1 MIAFLS
7 PLFLAGAAAV
17 AIPIA
22 IHLFYKRAEPLVDFA
37 ATRYLRRAPV
47 EQSQRRRLRELV
59 LLALRA
65 AALLLLALA
74 FARPYVSQSA
84 AALAAPATMVLV
96 DTSVSMSGPGQFERA
111 RARAGQA
118 IADAPAGHSVGIVSF
133 GAGSTVVA
141 PLSLDRGRA
150 RAAIANLKPGAGAT
164 RYRAALARAAEE
176 FGDRPGRLV
185 VITDLQQTGWDG
197 ADQGG
202 VPDRLTVEVEGI
214 EGPSAN
220 IALTGLRVEGTAAVA
235 IVHNYSP
242 RTATAEV
249 AFSIDDRRIGAAAV
263 SMVSGGSTE
272 ARLPLE
278 GQAPGRLAAA
288 VDDRQGYAADNV
300 RYAVLDAANAPLV
313 LAVTASG
320 NPVDSLYLDRAMGIT
335 EGPGGFRFRAMS
347 GPAFSDL
354 EAPALAEASVIV
366 VLGTRGLEQQGRE
379 RLAGF
384 VRSGGGVLITAGPD
398 VDPAILKGAL
408 NGIVQTSWRDR
419 EAAPPGRPLR
429 FAPDDS
435 RHPVFR
441 LFGDVGTL
449 GNVSFSRAALI
460 DVPATADVVARYSD
474 GTPALVEERTAGGR
488 VLIFASDI
496 NDRWN
501 DFPLQPA
508 FVPFIHEALRYLTSS
523 RVAKAEYLVG
533 DLPGLEGLTP
543 GIVSVGRATPPHR
556 ASAAGTPVSGS
567 PGGPDKVR
575 QTTNGTTN
583 GENTN
588 AERVRRVAINVDP
601 RESDPARMSAD
612 EFRAGVS
619 RLNASAARE
628 TGTETRDQEDGQRL
642 WQYALLM
649 MVVSLAAEGMLGRR
663 LG

>member
-1 MIAFLS
+1 MISFLS
-7 PLFLAGAAAV
+7 PLFLAGAAAI

-37 ATRYLRRAPV
+37 ATRYLRHAPV
-47 EQSQRRRLRELV
+47 EQSQRRRLREFV

-84 AALAAPATMVLV
+84 AALSSPATMVLV

-111 RARAGQA
+111 RARAAQA
-118 IADAPAGHSVGIVSF
+118 VAGAPAGHSVGVVSF
-133 GAGSTVVA
+133 GAGTAVVA

-150 RAAIANLKPGAGAT
+150 RAAVANLKPGAGAT

-185 VITDLQQTGWDG
+185 VVSDLQQTGWDG
-197 ADQGG
+197 ADQGS
-202 VPDRLTVEVEGI
+202 VADRVTVEVAGVD
-214 EGPSAN
+214 GPSAN
-220 IALTGLRVEGTAAVA
+220 TALTELRVEGTEAVA

-242 RTATAEV
+242 ATATAEV
-249 AFSIDDRRIGAAAV
+249 VFSIDDRRIGATAV

-272 ARLPLE
+272 ARLSLE

-288 VDDRQGYAADNV
+288 VDDRRGYAADNV

-313 LAVTASG
+313 LAVTALG
-320 NPVDSLYLDRAMGIT
+320 HPAESLYLDRAMGIT
-335 EGPGGFRFRAMS
+335 EGPGGFRFRAVS

-354 EAPALAEASVIV
+354 EAPALAEVSVIV

-398 VDPAILKGAL
+398 VDPVILKGAL

-419 EAAPPGRPLR
+419 EAAPSGRPLR

-441 LFGDVGTL
+441 LFGGVGTL
-449 GNVSFSRAALI
+449 GDVSFSRAALI

-488 VLIFASDI
+488 VLIFASDL

-543 GIVSVGRATPPHR
+543 GVMTL
-556 ASAAGTPVSGS
+556 
-567 PGGPDKVR
+567 
-575 QTTNGTTN
+575 
-583 GENTN
+583 END
-588 AERVRRVAINVDP
+588 ARSRRVAINVDP

-612 EFRAGVS
+612 DFKAGVS
-619 RLNASAARE
+619 RLNASAARQA
-628 TGTETRDQEDGQRL
+628 GSETRDQEDGQRL

>member
-1 MIAFLS
+1 MISFLS

-47 EQSQRRRLRELV
+47 ERSQRRRLRELV

-74 FARPYVSQSA
+74 FARPYLSQSA

-96 DTSVSMSGPGQFERA
+96 DTSVSMSGPGEFERA
-111 RARAGQA
+111 RATAEQV
-118 IADAPAGHSVGIVSF
+118 IADAPIGHSVGVLSF
-133 GAGSTVVA
+133 GAGSTVVS
-141 PLSLDRGRA
+141 PLSQDRGRA
-150 RAAIANLKPGAGAT
+150 RAAIANLKVGAGAT

-176 FGDRPGRLV
+176 FGDRSGRLV
-185 VITDLQQTGWDG
+185 VITDLQQTGWDS

-202 VPDRLTVEVEGI
+202 VPDRLTVDVEGI
-214 EGPSAN
+214 EGPTAN
-220 IALTGLRVEGTAAVA
+220 TATTALRVEGTEAVA
-235 IVHNYSP
+235 IVQNYSP
-242 RTATAEV
+242 RPVTTEV
-249 AFSIDDRRIGAAAV
+249 VFTIDDRRIGAAAV
-263 SMVSGGSTE
+263 SMTSGGSAE
-272 ARLPLE
+272 ARLSLE
-278 GQAPGRLAAA
+278 GQASGRLAAT
-288 VDDRQGYAADNV
+288 VSDRGGYAADNV
-300 RYAVLDAANAPLV
+300 RYAVLDAADAPLI

-320 NPVDSLYLDRAMGIT
+320 NPAESFYLDRAVGIT
-335 EGPGGFRFRAMS
+335 EGPGGFRFRAVS

-354 EAPALAEASVIV
+354 QPQALADASVIV
-366 VLGTRGLEQQGRE
+366 ILGTRGLEQRGRE
-379 RLAGF
+379 LLAGF
-384 VRSGGGVLITAGPD
+384 ARSGGGLLITAGPD
-398 VDPAILKGAL
+398 VDPAILNGAL
-408 NGIVQTSWRDR
+408 SGLVHTSWRDR
-419 EAAPPGRPLR
+419 PAATSQAMLR

-441 LFGDVGTL
+441 LFGGVGTL

-474 GTPALVEERTAGGR
+474 GSPALVEERTAAGR

-508 FVPFIHEALRYLTSS
+508 FVPFIHEALRYLTAS
-523 RVAKAEYLVG
+523 RVAKGEYLVG
-533 DLPGLEGLTP
+533 ELPGLEGLTP
-543 GIVSVGRATPPHR
+543 GVTALKDDARA
-556 ASAAGTPVSGS
+556 
-567 PGGPDKVR
+567 
-575 QTTNGTTN
+575 
-583 GENTN
+583 
-588 AERVRRVAINVDP
+588 RRVAVNVDP
-601 RESDPARMSAD
+601 RESDPARMTAD
-612 EFRAGVS
+612 DFRAGVS
-619 RLNASAARE
+619 RLNASAARDA
-628 TGTETRDQEDGQRL
+628 GAGARDQEDGQRL

>member
-1 MIAFLS
+1 MISFLS

-22 IHLFYKRAEPLVDFA
+22 IHLFYRRTEPLVDFA

-47 EQSQRRRLRELV
+47 EQSQRRRLREYV

-84 AALAAPATMVLV
+84 AARAAPATMVLV

-111 RARAGQA
+111 RARAEQA
-118 IADAPAGHSVGIVSF
+118 IADAPAGHSVGVVAF
-133 GAGSTVVA
+133 GAGTTVVA
-141 PLSLDRGRA
+141 PLSPDRGRA
-150 RAAIANLKPGAGAT
+150 RVAIATLKPGAGAT
-164 RYRAALARAAEE
+164 RYRAALVRAAEE

-185 VITDLQQTGWDG
+185 VISDLQQTGWDG
-197 ADQGG
+197 ADQGS
-202 VPDRLTVEVEGI
+202 VPDRLTVEVEGV

-220 IALTGLRVEGTAAVA
+220 AALTELRVEGTEAVA
-235 IVHNYSP
+235 VVHNYSP

-249 AFSIDDRRIGAAAV
+249 VFSIDDRRIGATAV
-263 SMVSGGSTE
+263 SMGSGGSTE
-272 ARLPLE
+272 ARLSLE
-278 GQAPGRLAAA
+278 GQAAGRLAAA

-320 NPVDSLYLDRAMGIT
+320 HPAESLYLDRAMGIA
-335 EGPGGFRFRAMS
+335 EGPGGFRFRAVG

-354 EAPALAEASVIV
+354 EAPALAEVSVIV

-398 VDPAILKGAL
+398 VDPAILEGAL
-408 NGIVQTSWRDR
+408 NGIVETSWQDR
-419 EAAPPGRPLR
+419 EAAPVGRPLR

-441 LFGDVGTL
+441 LFGGAGTL

-460 DVPATADVVARYSD
+460 DVPAGADVVARYSD

-543 GIVSVGRATPPHR
+543 GVMTLEHDARA
-556 ASAAGTPVSGS
+556 
-567 PGGPDKVR
+567 
-575 QTTNGTTN
+575 
-583 GENTN
+583 
-588 AERVRRVAINVDP
+588 RRVAINVDP

-612 EFRAGVS
+612 DFRAGVS
-619 RLNASAARE
+619 RLNASAARQA
-628 TGTETRDQEDGQRL
+628 GTETRDREDGQRL

>member
-1 MIAFLS
+1 MISFLS

-37 ATRYLRRAPV
+37 AMRYLRHAPV
-47 EQSQRRRLRELV
+47 EQSQRRRLRELM
-59 LLALRA
+59 LLALRV
-65 AALLLLALA
+65 AALLLLVLA

-96 DTSVSMSGPGQFERA
+96 DTSASMSGPGQFERA
-111 RARAGQA
+111 RARAEQL
-118 IADAPAGHSVGIVSF
+118 IADAPAGQPVGALAF

-141 PLSLDRGRA
+141 PLTLDRSRV
-150 RAAIANLKPGAGAT
+150 RAAIANLAPGAGAT

-176 FGDRPGRLV
+176 FGDRSGRLV

-202 VPDRLTVEVEGI
+202 VPDRLAVEVEGI
-214 EGPSAN
+214 DGPSAN
-220 IALTGLRVEGTAAVA
+220 IALTGLRVDGTRAVA
-235 IVHNYSP
+235 IVQNYSP
-242 RTATAEV
+242 RPVTTEV
-249 AFSIDDRRIGAAAV
+249 VFTIDDRRIGAAVV
-263 SMVSGGSTE
+263 SMAGGGSAE
-272 ARLPLE
+272 ARLSVE
-278 GQAPGRLAAA
+278 GQTSGRLAAA

-300 RYAVLDAANAPLV
+300 RYAVLDTADAPLI

-320 NPVDSLYLDRAMGIT
+320 NPADAFYLDRAMGIA
-335 EGPGGFRFRAMS
+335 EGPGGFRFRAVS

-354 EAPALAEASVIV
+354 QPPALAEASVMVI
-366 VLGTRGLEQQGRE
+366 LGTRGLEQHGRE
-379 RLAGF
+379 LLAGF
-384 VRSGGGVLITAGPD
+384 VRSGGGILIAAGPD

-419 EAAPPGRPLR
+419 DATPSDRMLR

-441 LFGDVGTL
+441 LFGGVGTL
-449 GNVSFSRAALI
+449 GNVTFSRAALI
-460 DVPATADVVARYSD
+460 DVSATADVVARYSD
-474 GTPALVEERTAGGR
+474 GSPALVEERTAGGR

-508 FVPFIHEALRYLTSS
+508 FVPFIHETLRYLTSS
-523 RVAKAEYLVG
+523 RAARAEYLVG
-533 DLPGLEGLTP
+533 DLPGPEGLTP
-543 GIVSVGRATPPHR
+543 GVVALKNDARA
-556 ASAAGTPVSGS
+556 
-567 PGGPDKVR
+567 
-575 QTTNGTTN
+575 
-583 GENTN
+583 
-588 AERVRRVAINVDP
+588 RRVAVNVDP

-612 EFRAGVS
+612 DFRAGVL

-628 TGTETRDQEDGQRL
+628 ASTEARDQEDGQRL

-649 MVVSLAAEGMLGRR
+649 MVVSLAAEGMTGRR

>member
-1 MIAFLS
+1 MISFLS

-47 EQSQRRRLRELV
+47 EQSQRRRLREFV

-74 FARPYVSQSA
+74 FARPYLSQSA
-84 AALAAPATMVLV
+84 AALAAPATLVLV

-111 RARAGQA
+111 RAAAAQA
-118 IADAPAGHSVGIVSF
+118 IADAPLGQSVGVVSF
-133 GAGSTVVA
+133 GAGTTLVA
-141 PLSLDRGRA
+141 PLSQDRGRA
-150 RAAIANLKPGAGAT
+150 RVAIANLKPGAGAT

-202 VPDRLTVEVEGI
+202 VPDRLTVEVEGV

-220 IALTGLRVEGTAAVA
+220 TALTGMRLEGTEAVA
-235 IVHNYSP
+235 IVQNYSP
-242 RTATAEV
+242 RPVTAEV
-249 AFSIDDRRIGAAAV
+249 VFSIDDRRIAAVAV

-272 ARLPLE
+272 ARVSLE
-278 GQAPGRLAAA
+278 GQAPGRLAAV

-300 RYAVLDAANAPLV
+300 RYAVLDAASAPLV
-313 LAVTASG
+313 LAVTASD
-320 NPVDSLYLDRAMGIT
+320 NPAESLYLDRAMGIT
-335 EGPGGFRFRAMS
+335 EGPGGFRFRAVS

-379 RLAGF
+379 RLARF
-384 VRSGGGVLITAGPD
+384 VRAGGGVLITAGPD

-419 EAAPPGRPLR
+419 EATAPGRALR

-441 LFGDVGTL
+441 LFGGVGTL

-460 DVPATADVVARYSD
+460 EVPATAEVVARYSD

-496 NDRWN
+496 NDQWN

-523 RVAKAEYLVG
+523 RLAKAEYLVG
-533 DLPGLEGLTP
+533 DLPGAEGLTP
-543 GIVSVGRATPPHR
+543 GVMTLTHDARA
-556 ASAAGTPVSGS
+556 
-567 PGGPDKVR
+567 
-575 QTTNGTTN
+575 
-583 GENTN
+583 
-588 AERVRRVAINVDP
+588 RRVAINVDP
-601 RESDPARMSAD
+601 RESDPSRMSAD
-612 EFRAGVS
+612 DFRAGVS
-619 RLNASAARE
+619 RLNASAAGQAG
-628 TGTETRDQEDGQRL
+628 TGTRDQEDGQRL